1 MISVCGATRV
11 LAHQQAKRIV
21 KESIRS
27 HALKLQAYT
36 ARELNAAAERNT
48 FRKRIYAAP
57 PMAVIRHNLLRKCR
71 PRPQSGIVGD
81 GDQRSGPQLS
91 GESGPDL
98 ITGIGPRKSLFF

>member
-36 ARELNAAAERNT
+36 ARELNEWAAVYVNDHYWELMAWATTVVDEWCKEKVMLRSANGAEA
-48 FRKRIYAAP
+48 IP
-57 PMAVIRHNLLRKCR
+57 GPLLRSSY
-71 PRPQSGIVGD
+71 Q
-81 GDQRSGPQLS
+81 Q
-91 GESGPDL
+91 
-98 ITGIGPRKSLFF
+98 